1 MPGDQPPGA
10 VTEPVTPSGV
20 LDQHRKDRPEHVGA
34 FGGVDWSWVSVG
46 NSPVATLLLP
56 PDPGNSVILSG
67 LIDRMSSRNRIIA
80 PNIPPIPDSRK
91 IVDGL
96 ASICRTEG
104 ISRVNLVGIGFG
116 GVLAQLFA
124 QRGPDV
130 VNKVV
135 LINTTTPEAWNVAAD
150 RTVYNL
156 SRLAPAWVLRL
167 TARSRMLGYAA
178 PPKAE
183 RAHWRRLIRE
193 CLAQRRDR
201 WEILSMRAAGFDA
214 QRRAIEAGGW
224 SLPGYEGRIQIVE
237 ATKDRHI
244 TPAQRAALKASCPSA
259 HVRKIPEPVHWL
271 GCVDPEPLLKIVDTF
286 LNDINILDRTPG
298 REH

>member
-1 MPGDQPPGA
+1 M
-10 VTEPVTPSGV
+10 
-20 LDQHRKDRPEHVGA
+20 
-34 FGGVDWSWVSVG
+34 SVG